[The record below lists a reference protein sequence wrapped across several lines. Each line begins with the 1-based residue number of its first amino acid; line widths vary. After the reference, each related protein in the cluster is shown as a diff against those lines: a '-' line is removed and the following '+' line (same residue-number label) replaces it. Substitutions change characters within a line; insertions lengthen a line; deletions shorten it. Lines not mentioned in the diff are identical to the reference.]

1 MNFDQFTYILS
12 QDIRKH
18 YEENDAL
25 IKLCV
30 VDYNRMPSA
39 YSTPLYTNVESQLIS
54 MLQEKKVFTKYRKI
68 QLPLRNA
75 FKWERIVK
83 YAEDN
88 NGYEVSR
95 LN

>member
-1 MNFDQFTYILS
+1 
-12 QDIRKH
+12 
-18 YEENDAL
+18 
-25 IKLCV
+25 
-30 VDYNRMPSA
+30 MPSA

-88 NGYEVSR
+88 NGYEVSS
-95 LN
+95 LNWEEGILIKSQVDNNVFIFKESNPNGQ